1 MPGRPMAIIVMGVPP
16 AIEYVQTV
24 MLLSEEH
31 GGASPG
37 NGEMAPLGT
46 DKESGA
52 RYATLRLQ
60 QLCEEEHRCR
70 PLGKATRARPTP
82 AAPPAPLSLL
92 YVSARRMDVPNQL
105 LGRL

>member
-1 MPGRPMAIIVMGVPP
+1 VRVRRVQDERDRQVGAKQRVVAVAAMA
-16 AIEYVQTV
+16 A
-24 MLLSEEH
+24 
-31 GGASPG
+31 
-37 NGEMAPLGT
+37 
-46 DKESGA
+46 
-52 RYATLRLQ
+52 Q